1 MDGDELGR
9 RLTPPTSLPG
19 WFVEYSDLSAK
30 TPLGSRQI
38 LTLDGATGL
47 RARGSGSS
55 ILHTGCID
63 RYDQG
68 MKRLTISV
76 PDEVSDKAQRAVAA
90 GRAESVSG
98 YFATLAENEPDWVLF
113 REVVAEAVAEA
124 GGVSED
130 DRAWARNALGL
141 VVDERAAS

>member
-1 MDGDELGR
+1 M
-9 RLTPPTSLPG
+9 
-19 WFVEYSDLSAK
+19 
-30 TPLGSRQI
+30 
-38 LTLDGATGL
+38 

-113 REVVAEAVAEA
+113 REVVAEVVAEA